1 MLNVTKGERTLR
13 KNQEDQ
19 GCDKLLIED
28 MGSEFRASN
37 EEFISTGRASE
48 ENMIVYEGEPS
59 QHYELLES
67 GEDLG
72 FEGAEVDNNDMS
84 IEVTHVVNVEWEDG
98 LNVNIRQEFESK
110 QAVADLVEKGSVS
123 YVELDEKQRFKYLFF
138 ALGACIK
145 GFQAM
150 RKVIIVDGTS
160 LKTVYGGVL
169 IVATAQD
176 PDHHHYPIAFGVV
189 DGEKDSSWTWFF
201 NKLKSVVPDC
211 PELVFCSD
219 RNQSLI
225 KSISEVYPLCHH
237 GYCIYHLSQN
247 VKLSCKNDNR
257 DLVATKFMEWA
268 KAYTEP
274 EFEKLYDAFMKRYP
288 AAGAYLDKNVGQ
300 SKWARCFFPGT
311 RYNIDTINVV
321 ESING
326 VFLQARGYSL
336 LLMIDAIVAKLN
348 QWFNKYR
355 KLSLETPRNRIM
367 VPYVANE
374 VHTRCLGAKLLPVT
388 ELNSYFLEYSVA
400 GVNGSN
406 YVVDLERKT
415 CTCKHFDIDRYPC
428 VHAIDA
434 LMETKKNP
442 GNAIEMHDLCSKYY
456 WMEQW
461 SLAYCMTI
469 YPVPHMSTWMI
480 PEHIRDKIVFPKA
493 YVKKRGRTQKKG
505 SINWR
510 T

>member
-1 MLNVTKGERTLR
+1 MMVDKATVVLKLSFVVETVDKDVERDQRRENTQE
-13 KNQEDQ
+13 NQENQ
-19 GCDKLLIED
+19 GCDKLLRED
-28 MGSEFRASN
+28 IGSEFRASN

-84 IEVTHVVNVEWEDG
+84 IEVTPVVNVEWEDG

-110 QAVADLVEKGSVS
+110 QAVADLVEKGAHKNCFEFVIVKSDTKL
-123 YVELDEKQRFKYLFF
+123 YVVKCCE
-138 ALGACIK
+138 
-145 GFQAM
+145 
-150 RKVIIVDGTS
+150 
-160 LKTVYGGVL
+160 
-169 IVATAQD
+169 
-176 PDHHHYPIAFGVV
+176 
-189 DGEKDSSWTWFF
+189 
-201 NKLKSVVPDC
+201 
-211 PELVFCSD
+211 
-219 RNQSLI
+219 
-225 KSISEVYPLCHH
+225 
-237 GYCIYHLSQN
+237 N

-288 AAGAYLDKNVGQ
+288 AASAYLDKNVGQ
-300 SKWARCFFPGT
+300 NKWARCFFPGT
-311 RYNIDTINVV
+311 RYNIDTTNVV

-355 KLSLETPRNRIM
+355 KLSLETPRNQIM

-374 VHTRCLGAKLLPVT
+374 VHTRCLEAKLLPVT
-388 ELNSYFLEYSVA
+388 ELNNYFLEYSVA

-406 YVVDLERKT
+406 YVVDLERKLALASILILT
-415 CTCKHFDIDRYPC
+415 DIC
-428 VHAIDA
+428 V
-434 LMETKKNP
+434 
-442 GNAIEMHDLCSKYY
+442 
-456 WMEQW
+456 
-461 SLAYCMTI
+461 CML
-469 YPVPHMSTWMI
+469 
-480 PEHIRDKIVFPKA
+480 
-493 YVKKRGRTQKKG
+493 
-505 SINWR
+505 
-510 T
+510 